1 MQQHQ
6 EILKLYLDEQAKAK
20 KYEALFGQS
29 DARCKVLEAKIE
41 EEVDKRT
48 CEHRKYVHCL
58 DLIQDKEMQI

>member
-20 KYEALFGQS
+20 KCEALFTQT
-29 DARCKVLEAKIE
+29 DARCKLLEAKNQ

-58 DLIQDKEMQI
+58 DVIQDKEMQI